1 MPPSAPRI
9 AFAAPLVR
17 SETTHPNLAH
27 ALEQATVAAAYHHQ
41 ARENVKKT
49 AVTTASGLSRLV
61 SLAFDALAAALL
73 SRMLTLARALPWRWG
88 RRFATSLATPI
99 SPDKDG

>member
-1 MPPSAPRI
+1 M
-9 AFAAPLVR
+9 
-17 SETTHPNLAH
+17 
-27 ALEQATVAAAYHHQ
+27 
-41 ARENVKKT
+41 
-49 AVTTASGLSRLV
+49 SRLV